1 MAKNEFKPDYALAP
15 GAIIDEHME
24 HHSISKRQLAEHLGV
39 SKKTVKKLLKGK
51 APITQPIAEGLA
63 TIFTFPVHMWIN
75 LEAGFQKD
83 VKRLGKKA
91 IIW

>member
-1 MAKNEFKPDYALAP
+1 MSNNTYKPDYALAP

-24 HHSISKRQLAEHLGV
+24 HHSVTITQLATHLGI
-39 SKKTVKKLLKGK
+39 KKKKVKKLLKGK

-83 VKRLGKKA
+83 VKRLGKKS